1 MKYGIIDLGSN
12 TIRLVIFKIE
22 NDLLSKTLNVKRT
35 TQAISYVENGILTP
49 SGIKAVTF
57 AVRELILIARAFD
70 VDELCVFATASL
82 RNIQNS
88 KEAKEQIEKNLNI
101 KIDLLSGNE
110 EAIFGFNGVKRGV
123 VLPKIGI
130 SVDIGGGS
138 TEITYF
144 ANGVPINDISLPF
157 GSLSMYLK
165 HIKNIVPTAKEHEK
179 MREDIQNALAEVDFL
194 QNLTVDN
201 LIGIGGTSR
210 SILKIYEAQ
219 NHLEE
224 SMFELIIPTT
234 EITRTS
240 MMVEGKKSAG
250 VKLLLTA
257 VPDRITTAL
266 PGAIIMDEICRNV
279 KAKNFILSRY
289 GVREGYLYSRI
300 LKQD

>member
-1 MKYGIIDLGSN
+1 MKYGIIDFGSN
-12 TIRLVIFKIE
+12 TIRLVIFKYE
-22 NDLLSKTLNVKRT
+22 NELLSKTLNVKRT
-35 TQAISYVENGILTP
+35 TQSISYVENHILSQ
-49 SGIKAVTF
+49 SGIKACTI
-57 AVRELILIARAFD
+57 ALRELILIARAFD
-70 VDELCVFATASL
+70 VDELKVFATASL
-82 RNIQNS
+82 RNIDNS
-88 KEAKEQIEKNLNI
+88 AEARKQIEKNLNI
-101 KIDLLSGNE
+101 EIDLLSGNE

-123 VLPKIGI
+123 ALPKIGV

-144 ANGVPINDISLPF
+144 ANGVPINDVSLPF

-179 MREDIQNALAEVDFL
+179 MREDIQNQLAEVDFL
-194 QNLTVDN
+194 KNLYVDN
-201 LIGIGGTSR
+201 IVGIGGTAR

-219 NHLEE
+219 NSLEE
-224 SMFELIIPTT
+224 SMFELIIPIT

-250 VKLLLTA
+250 IKLLLTA

-266 PGAIIMDEICRNV
+266 PGAIIMDEICRNL